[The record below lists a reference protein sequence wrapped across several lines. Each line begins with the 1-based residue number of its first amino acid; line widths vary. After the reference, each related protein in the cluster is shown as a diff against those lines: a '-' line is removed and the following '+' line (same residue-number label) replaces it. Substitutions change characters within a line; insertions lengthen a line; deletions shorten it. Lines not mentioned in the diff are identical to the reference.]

1 MELKR
6 RNLSGLFIFD
16 TFPGEDKHHP
26 TCLEDCQQE
35 TRREWCLAQTQE
47 RLRLAIEYLARTFK
61 ELVDYLVDEK
71 VVNDE
76 QRKKLF
82 AMIDRNMKNSE
93 QDWTLRE
100 LADQVDFFCGKVT
113 MLADVCGVTK
123 DAKDNIE

>member
-6 RNLSGLFIFD
+6 RNLSGIYIFD
-16 TFPGEDKHHP
+16 TFPGEDKHQP

-35 TRREWCLAQTQE
+35 TRREWCLAQTQDN
-47 RLRLAIEYLARTFK
+47 LRLTIEYLARTFK

-100 LADQVDFFCGKVT
+100 LADQVDFFCEKVT

-123 DAKDNIE
+123 QMDD

>member
-1 MELKR
+1 M
-6 RNLSGLFIFD
+6 FIFD

-47 RLRLAIEYLARTFK
+47 GLRLTIEILARTFK

-93 QDWTLRE
+93 QDWTKRE
-100 LADQVDFFCGKVT
+100 LADLVDFFCEKVT

-123 DAKDNIE
+123 HVDD

>member
-6 RNLSGLFIFD
+6 RNLSGIFIFD
-16 TFPGEDKHHP
+16 TFPGEDKRQP

-35 TRREWCLAQTQE
+35 TRREWCMAQTQE
-47 RLRLAIEYLARTFK
+47 ALRLTIEYLARTFK
-61 ELVDYLVDEK
+61 ELVDYLVDEM

-93 QDWTLRE
+93 QDWTKRE
-100 LADQVDFFCGKVT
+100 LADQVDFFCEKVT